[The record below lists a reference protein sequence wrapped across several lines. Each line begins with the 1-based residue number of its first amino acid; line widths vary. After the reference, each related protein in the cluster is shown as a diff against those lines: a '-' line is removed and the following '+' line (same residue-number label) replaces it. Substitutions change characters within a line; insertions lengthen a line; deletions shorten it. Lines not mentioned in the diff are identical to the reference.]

1 MRRLFLTLL
10 PALFLAA
17 GCSRTVPV
25 TIERIEVEHGPN
37 MSVTTQ
43 SDAVLETS
51 IVPEVEAF
59 AVSATPGDLAAMS
72 DAELQAAAQDFL
84 DRYYNAPPASVAT
97 EAPADRTVPAEVVAQ
112 ARAFLAERDQLT
124 PLQVEQ
130 LDAILHRTA
139 SDPQKAPR

>member
-1 MRRLFLTLL
+1 MRRLFIALL

-51 IVPEVEAF
+51 TVPEVKAF
-59 AVSATPGDLAAMS
+59 AVSAPGDLTAMS

-84 DRYYNAPPASVAT
+84 DRYHNAPPASVAT
-97 EAPADRTVPAEVVAQ
+97 EAPAHATVPAEVVAQ
-112 ARAFLAERDQLT
+112 ARAFLAERDRLT

-139 SDPQKAPR
+139 SDSQKAPR

>member
-1 MRRLFLTLL
+1 MRRLFPVLL

-59 AVSATPGDLAAMS
+59 AVSAPGDLAAMS
-72 DAELQAAAQDFL
+72 DAEVQAAAQDLL
-84 DRYYNAPPASVAT
+84 DRYHNAASASAAT
-97 EAPADRTVPAEVVAQ
+97 EAPARTAAPAEVVAQ
-112 ARAFLAERDQLT
+112 ARAFLAERDRLT

-130 LDAILHRTA
+130 LDAILH
-139 SDPQKAPR
+139 QAPPDSQ